1 MDVEDSFGSS
11 EGNGAS
17 AAIAFVD
24 LAGFSAITDVFG
36 DEAALAVLEAFEKL
50 VTESLRQGGRL
61 VKWIGDEVML
71 AFPDPDAALR
81 ALASLLPACRADSR
95 LPLTRAGVH
104 YGPVIARGTDFF
116 GATVNIASRITAS
129 TSAGRVL
136 ATRPIAAVAEANG
149 VAVEPLG
156 AVSLRSMA
164 EKIPLFS
171 IQLAET
177 VDAAWIDPVCKMH
190 APYSAYARS
199 RPRGHWFCS
208 PQCEEAF
215 RRSPET
221 YAS

>member
-1 MDVEDSFGSS
+1 MHVEDRPGVHREHSV
-11 EGNGAS
+11 S

-36 DEAALAVLEAFEKL
+36 DEAALAVLDAFEEH
-50 VTESLRQGGRL
+50 VTRSLEHGGRL
-61 VKWIGDEVML
+61 VKWIGDEAML
-71 AFPDPDAALR
+71 AFPDPDAALQ
-81 ALASLLPACRADSR
+81 ALANLLPSCRGDPR

-104 YGPVIARGTDFF
+104 YGPVIPRGMDIF

-129 TSAGRVL
+129 TSAGRLL
-136 ATRPIAAVAEANG
+136 ATQPIADLAEARG
-149 VAVEPLG
+149 VSVEALG
-156 AVSLRSMA
+156 PIALRSVGV
-164 EKIPLFS
+164 KIPLFS
-171 IQLAET
+171 VQMADA
-177 VDAAWIDPVCKMH
+177 VDPAWIDPVCKMH

-199 RPRGHWFCS
+199 RPAGHWFCS